1 MVITKWSEVELK
13 LQLKKDNKEM
23 HLIRTGERIFIN
35 AYDISI
41 VEFDNDGQIKLE
53 LNNETE
59 ITVKKEYSGDV
70 ARNLLEMDKGESY
83 LFEFNELLGGQ
94 KTVPPINYYE
104 AIAIL
109 STELTEEQIGHL
121 PPKEEWFPD
130 ELENIWVDLTN
141 ESYPYEVLIG
151 GFDWKKTE
159 VEHTYWS
166 KLYHNLEREE

>member
-53 LNNETE
+53 LNNEKE

-70 ARNLLEMDKGESY
+70 ARNLLEMDKGEMETNDIEFY
-83 LFEFNELLGGQ
+83 FKFE
-94 KTVPPINYYE
+94 
-104 AIAIL
+104 
-109 STELTEEQIGHL
+109 
-121 PPKEEWFPD
+121 
-130 ELENIWVDLTN
+130 
-141 ESYPYEVLIG
+141 
-151 GFDWKKTE
+151 
-159 VEHTYWS
+159 
-166 KLYHNLEREE
+166 